1 MEHSA
6 LGVSLS
12 TRAPASET
20 GFAGLYQPKPL
31 ENVPL
36 LTNDLS
42 KEYFPKEPTMRA
54 TGRILKS
61 TVAGEEIAAFVP
73 YPLPPR
79 DPPLNVDGTLA
90 TPLRRA
96 EQALARLEV
105 AGEMVPSLDWFIY
118 AFVRK
123 EAVISSQIE
132 GTQATL
138 IDLLEYEAEQSNKA
152 AGDDV
157 HEVCNYLDAIRYSRG
172 QIKGARGLPISIR
185 LLNEAHRRLM
195 RGVRGA
201 NKQPGEIRRSQ
212 NWIGGTR
219 PGNAAFVPAPPEEL
233 AALLADLEKYIHS
246 KDGLP
251 PLVRIG
257 LAHVQFETIHPYLDG
272 NGRIG
277 RLLITLLLEHWKLLS
292 APLLYLSL
300 FFKRNRAEYYRRL
313 SEVRR
318 SGDWEDWIEFFLEGV
333 ATIADEAVIAA
344 REVFALVTE
353 DRRRLTAAPAASVMA
368 IRLMDRLPIH
378 PVVTIPAV
386 VKLLKTTKPTAG
398 KAVQLLENL
407 GVLTETSGKQRDR
420 TFAYA
425 RYLEKLRV
433 GTEVDIR

>member
-1 MEHSA
+1 
-6 LGVSLS
+6 
-12 TRAPASET
+12 
-20 GFAGLYQPKPL
+20 
-31 ENVPL
+31 
-36 LTNDLS
+36 
-42 KEYFPKEPTMRA
+42 MRA
-54 TGRILKS
+54 TGRTLKR
-61 TVAGEEIAAFVP
+61 TVGGEEIATFVP
-73 YPLPPR
+73 YRLPPR
-79 DPPLNVDGTLA
+79 DPPLNVDGALA
-90 TPLRRA
+90 APLRRA

-105 AGEMVPSLDWFIY
+105 AGEIVPSLDWFIY

-138 IDLLEYEAEQSNKA
+138 IDLLEYEAEQTTKV

-157 HEVCNYLDAIRYSRG
+157 HEVCNYLDAIRYARG
-172 QIKGARGLPISIR
+172 QINSARGLPLSIR

-195 RGVRGA
+195 RGVPGA

-219 PGNAAFVPAPPEEL
+219 PGNAVFVPAPPEEL
-233 AALLADLEKYIHS
+233 ATLLADLEKFLHANN
-246 KDGLP
+246 GLP
-251 PLVRIG
+251 PLIRIG

-277 RLLITLLLEHWKLLS
+277 RLLITLLLEHWKVLS

-300 FFKRNRAEYYRRL
+300 FFKRHRAEYYRL
-313 SEVRR
+313 LGEVRR
-318 SGDWEDWIEFFLEGV
+318 SGDWEAWINFFLEG
-333 ATIADEAVIAA
+333 AARIADEAVIAV

-353 DRRRLTAAPAASVMA
+353 DRQRLIAAPGASVMA

-386 VKLLKTTKPTAG
+386 VKLLRTTKPTAG
-398 KAVQLLENL
+398 KAVQLLEKL

-433 GTEVDIR
+433 GTEVDVR